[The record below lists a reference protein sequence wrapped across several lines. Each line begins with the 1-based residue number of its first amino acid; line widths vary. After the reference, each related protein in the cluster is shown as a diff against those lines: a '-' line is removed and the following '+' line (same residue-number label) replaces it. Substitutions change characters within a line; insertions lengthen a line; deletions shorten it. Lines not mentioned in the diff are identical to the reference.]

1 MNRNVL
7 RQLAVLLSTVF
18 ALAVNAAANALPLN
32 GRNTAEIS
40 DSFNVLFVPAGYVF
54 SIWGLIYVGLV
65 AYTIYQALPS
75 QRENPRLQRTGWLV
89 TLSSLANGTWIFFWH
104 YGYYEL
110 TLATMLVLLAAL
122 IIVYLRLDI
131 GRAKFTAIEKWVV
144 SVPFSLYLG
153 WITVATIAN
162 VTAVLSYLG
171 WKGGGVSPVAWTVAL
186 LAVGVLLAAV
196 NAYFRSDVAYLLV
209 LVWAFAGIS
218 VRWLSHPVLSVA
230 GFTAAGLVLVL
241 LAASRLGMVRKS
253 PKSPAARST

>member
-89 TLSSLANGTWIFFWH
+89 TLVRLLDLGADLCGPGGLYHLPGAALSAREPPPAAHRLAGDAQQPGQRNVD
-104 YGYYEL
+104 L
-110 TLATMLVLLAAL
+110 LLA
-122 IIVYLRLDI
+122 LRIL
-131 GRAKFTAIEKWVV
+131 
-144 SVPFSLYLG
+144 
-153 WITVATIAN
+153 
-162 VTAVLSYLG
+162 
-171 WKGGGVSPVAWTVAL
+171 
-186 LAVGVLLAAV
+186 
-196 NAYFRSDVAYLLV
+196 
-209 LVWAFAGIS
+209 
-218 VRWLSHPVLSVA
+218 
-230 GFTAAGLVLVL
+230 
-241 LAASRLGMVRKS
+241 
-253 PKSPAARST
+253 